1 MRMELRVCQHC
12 YDGEH
17 GNEHKT
23 AVTKDLVKCAKGIK
37 EHKEVLDL
45 EEVHITWVREDDAG
59 KPKALPVVGAT
70 LEDDEI
76 APTDT
81 QLATEDDN
89 GLMLL
94 YQRPPDMLKVLYR
107 NLEGIDEEV
116 DEDVMVN
123 LSLESAEAISQG

>member
-23 AVTKDLVKCAKGIK
+23 AVTKDLVKCARGIK

-45 EEVHITWVREDDAG
+45 DEVHITWVREDDMG

-70 LEDDEI
+70 LENEEI

-107 NLEGIDEEV
+107 NLEGIDQEV
-116 DEDVMVN
+116 DEDVLVN
-123 LSLESAEAISQG
+123 LSLQSAEAISQG

>member
-17 GNEHKT
+17 GNDHKT
-23 AVTKDLVKCAKGIK
+23 AVTKDLVKCANGIK

-45 EEVHITWVREDDAG
+45 DEVHITWVREDDAG
-59 KPKALPVVGAT
+59 QPKALPVVAAT

-81 QLATEDDN
+81 QLVTEDDN

-107 NLEGIDEEV
+107 NLDGIDKEV
-116 DEDVMVN
+116 DEDVLVN
-123 LSLESAEAISQG
+123 LSLQSAEAISQG